1 MNSLKHAIP
10 TSSVNDEY
18 FHLPRV
24 RNAPIKSSMCCID
37 GLPKKL
43 KIYRIAGSKYWQMR
57 LYNLGKYTTQSL
69 KTTDKEEAVA
79 QARLIFESLKEAGE
93 YVDRIPKT
101 KEIPALQNQKILHD
115 LIQEILAVELE
126 KVQRDEIKHNS
137 FVMTQI
143 RLESLIF
150 DFFKNYSL
158 NKIDATVL

>member
-1 MNSLKHAIP
+1 MIKIVISNLSSKPQTKCEEAGWPMNSLKHAIP

-79 QARLIFESLKEAGE
+79 QARLIFESLK
-93 YVDRIPKT
+93 
-101 KEIPALQNQKILHD
+101 
-115 LIQEILAVELE
+115 
-126 KVQRDEIKHNS
+126 
-137 FVMTQI
+137 
-143 RLESLIF
+143 
-150 DFFKNYSL
+150 
-158 NKIDATVL
+158 